1 MNKKKAFYS
10 YFISSVLLFI
20 FQWIYHHFSH
30 GVTSQALRWVWV
42 IPMVGGAFLFIF
54 KKILNTFQN
63 RLAFNLF
70 NTGLTSYIVGMILKG
85 ILEIA
90 GTSSPYIGIY
100 PMIGMIILGIS
111 LFIYISS
118 LLIHGLDK
126 WDNRNKWKYKD
137 FFQKISYRN
146 KCTNDYFSDIYFAI
160 SIDIPKFQLKCFNL
174 IPI

>member
-10 YFISSVLLFI
+10 YFISSVILFI

-42 IPMVGGAFLFIF
+42 IPMLGGAFLFIF

-111 LFIYISS
+111 LFIYI
-118 LLIHGLDK
+118 
-126 WDNRNKWKYKD
+126 
-137 FFQKISYRN
+137 
-146 KCTNDYFSDIYFAI
+146 
-160 SIDIPKFQLKCFNL
+160 
-174 IPI
+174 

>member
-1 MNKKKAFYS
+1 MNKKKTFYS
-10 YFISSVLLFI
+10 YFISSVILFI
-20 FQWIYHHFSH
+20 FQLVYHHFSH
-30 GVTSQALRWVWV
+30 GVTSQELKWVWV

-126 WDNRNKWKYKD
+126 
-137 FFQKISYRN
+137 
-146 KCTNDYFSDIYFAI
+146 
-160 SIDIPKFQLKCFNL
+160 
-174 IPI
+174 

>member
-20 FQWIYHHFSH
+20 FPWIYHHFSH

-126 WDNRNKWKYKD
+126 
-137 FFQKISYRN
+137 
-146 KCTNDYFSDIYFAI
+146 
-160 SIDIPKFQLKCFNL
+160 
-174 IPI
+174 

>member
-1 MNKKKAFYS
+1 MAGGSFFY
-10 YFISSVLLFI
+10 FRKLENI
-20 FQWIYHHFSH
+20 
-30 GVTSQALRWVWV
+30 
-42 IPMVGGAFLFIF
+42 
-54 KKILNTFQN
+54 FQN

-126 WDNRNKWKYKD
+126 
-137 FFQKISYRN
+137 
-146 KCTNDYFSDIYFAI
+146 
-160 SIDIPKFQLKCFNL
+160 
-174 IPI
+174 

>member
-10 YFISSVLLFI
+10 YFISSFLLFI

-30 GVTSQALRWVWV
+30 RVTSQALRWVWV

-126 WDNRNKWKYKD
+126 
-137 FFQKISYRN
+137 
-146 KCTNDYFSDIYFAI
+146 
-160 SIDIPKFQLKCFNL
+160 
-174 IPI
+174 

>member
-1 MNKKKAFYS
+1 MNKKKTFYS
-10 YFISSVLLFI
+10 YFISSVILFI
-20 FQWIYHHFSH
+20 FQLVYHHFSH

-126 WDNRNKWKYKD
+126 
-137 FFQKISYRN
+137 
-146 KCTNDYFSDIYFAI
+146 
-160 SIDIPKFQLKCFNL
+160 
-174 IPI
+174 

>member
-1 MNKKKAFYS
+1 MNKKKTFYS
-10 YFISSVLLFI
+10 YFISSVILFI
-20 FQWIYHHFSH
+20 FQLVYHHFSH
-30 GVTSQALRWVWV
+30 GVTSQALKWVWV

-126 WDNRNKWKYKD
+126 
-137 FFQKISYRN
+137 
-146 KCTNDYFSDIYFAI
+146 
-160 SIDIPKFQLKCFNL
+160 
-174 IPI
+174 

>member
-1 MNKKKAFYS
+1 MGLGYSNGRRGIPFYFQKNIK
-10 YFISSVLLFI
+10 YFS
-20 FQWIYHHFSH
+20 
-30 GVTSQALRWVWV
+30 
-42 IPMVGGAFLFIF
+42 
-54 KKILNTFQN
+54 K

-126 WDNRNKWKYKD
+126 
-137 FFQKISYRN
+137 
-146 KCTNDYFSDIYFAI
+146 
-160 SIDIPKFQLKCFNL
+160 
-174 IPI
+174 

>member
-1 MNKKKAFYS
+1 MNKKKTFYS

-160 SIDIPKFQLKCFNL
+160 SIDIPKFQLKRFNL

>member
-1 MNKKKAFYS
+1 MDL
-10 YFISSVLLFI
+10 SS
-20 FQWIYHHFSH
+20 FSH

-126 WDNRNKWKYKD
+126 
-137 FFQKISYRN
+137 
-146 KCTNDYFSDIYFAI
+146 
-160 SIDIPKFQLKCFNL
+160 
-174 IPI
+174 

>member
-30 GVTSQALRWVWV
+30 VVTSQALRWVWV

-118 LLIHGLDK
+118 LLIHVLDK
-126 WDNRNKWKYKD
+126 
-137 FFQKISYRN
+137 
-146 KCTNDYFSDIYFAI
+146 
-160 SIDIPKFQLKCFNL
+160 
-174 IPI
+174 